1 MTAPFTVCVLRAPST
16 RRVIAPHPPH
26 PATLPPE
33 PITVERVLWSEH
45 PGHVTVEAYAAFL
58 RDQNNRAALA
68 EIGAVDDFGRVRDQL
83 GDRFEDW
90 IDLPDDGGGS

>member
-1 MTAPFTVCVLRAPST
+1 MSAAKVLCVLRAPTT

-33 PITVERVLWSEH
+33 PITVERVPWSEH
-45 PGHVTVEAYAAFL
+45 AGHVSAEAYRAFL
-58 RDQNNRAALA
+58 EHQSSREWLA
-68 EIGAVDDFGRVRDQL
+68 EVGDLDDFGRVIDRE

-90 IDLPDDGGGS
+90 IDLPDEATP

>member
-1 MTAPFTVCVLRAPST
+1 MSAAKVLCVLHMPTT

-33 PITVERVLWSEH
+33 PITVERVPWSEH

-58 RDQNNRAALA
+58 RDQSDRAALA
-68 EIGAVDDFGRVRDQL
+68 EIGAVDDFGRVRDSM

-90 IDLPDDGGGS
+90 IDLPGEGSDE